1 MNTPFRQI
9 LARGLRK
16 AAQIIDPAMAG
27 VASLTTAP
35 EAHGLPTTGTG
46 SVTQDDI
53 LRFCRYF
60 TSHEAQGIGKVR
72 LGNAHDGGY
81 IFLDDFAAT
90 TSVISCGISNDV
102 TCDFEFAEM
111 GKKVLQFDHTVPGPP
126 VAHANFVFFKQAIDE
141 SLAIPGSTKLSDV
154 VRNAGQSGQ
163 CDVILKIDIDG
174 GEWQC
179 FADFPQKHFARL
191 RQIACE
197 FHWTSKLT
205 DPVKFA
211 QCEAAIRNITAEFFP
226 VHLHANNY
234 VGFNNLMGVPVPD
247 VFEVTFA
254 NRAIFTPGPAYVT
267 SPGQL
272 DTPNNPDAPDL
283 YLGAPLFQPAGAS
296 R

>member
-1 MNTPFRQI
+1 MNTILRQS

-16 AAQIIDPAMAG
+16 AAQLIAPTMAAPASPAAVPASGIPAAG
-27 VASLTTAP
+27 P
-35 EAHGLPTTGTG
+35 G

-60 TSHEAQGIGKVR
+60 ASYEAQGFEKVR
-72 LGNAHDGGY
+72 LGNAYDGGY

-90 TSVISCGISNDV
+90 TEVISCGISNDV
-102 TCDFEFAEM
+102 TCDFAFAEM

-126 VAHANFVFFKQAIDE
+126 VAHANFSFFKQAIDE
-141 SLAIPGSTKLSDV
+141 SLEIPGSTKLSDV
-154 VRNAGQSGQ
+154 VRNAGQPGQ

-179 FADFPQKHFARL
+179 FADFPQQHFSRL

-197 FHWTSKLT
+197 FHWSSKLT
-205 DPVKFA
+205 DQAHFA
-211 QCEAAIRNITAEFFP
+211 QCEQAIRNITAAFFP
-226 VHLHANNY
+226 VHVHANNF
-234 VGFNNLMGVPVPD
+234 VGFSNLMGVPMPE

-254 NRAIFTPGPAYVT
+254 NRAVFTPGSGYVT

-283 YLGAPLFQPAGAS
+283 YLGAPLFQSTAVA

>member
-1 MNTPFRQI
+1 MNTPLRQT

-16 AAQIIDPAMAG
+16 AAQLIDPTLAAVAPPSAAPAPSSMHAAG
-27 VASLTTAP
+27 KS
-35 EAHGLPTTGTG
+35 

-60 TSHEAQGIGKVR
+60 ASYEAQGFAKVR

-90 TSVISCGISNDV
+90 THVISCGISNDV

-126 VAHANFVFFKQAIDE
+126 VAHANFAFFKQAIDE
-141 SLAIPGSTKLSDV
+141 SLEIPGSTKLSDV

-179 FADFPQKHFARL
+179 FADFPQEHFARL

-205 DPVKFA
+205 DPAQFA
-211 QCEAAIRNITAEFFP
+211 QCEAAIRNIAAAFFP
-226 VHLHANNY
+226 VHVHANNY
-234 VGFNNLMGVPVPD
+234 VGFNNVMGVPVPE

-254 NRAIFTPGPAYVT
+254 NRAIFTPGSAYVT
-267 SPGQL
+267 SPGPL

-283 YLGAPLFQPAGAS
+283 YLGAPLFQAGGT